1 MSAKQLLVP
10 KELQQ
15 KVARSHQRQLTE
27 LTIVSGVVGDNDIT
41 ASGNST
47 LVLQQ
52 VLEITN
58 ILMIQCSIQLG
69 GIARKDCYPLTEL
82 ADKAISFQPRHI
94 TLDIVDIGKCEIRCT
109 RFKSTI
115 LSQFIYHSALHGILS
130 FFGKVHK
137 DIGIKKH
144 FHRSPSIYRVRSSA
158 ASSGVSRRRSNKSC
172 VSGEMFISAIFLA
185 RNSSSALRLASSA
198 SCMASCRKS
207 TTAFISLT
215 FILLITSMYGAIG
228 VACTLFVATV
238 IKTPF
243 F

>member
-1 MSAKQLLVP
+1 MSAKRLLAP

-15 KVARSHQRQLTE
+15 KVARGHQRQMTE
-27 LTIVSGVVGDNDIT
+27 LTIVPGIVGDNDIT

-69 GIARKDCYPLTEL
+69 GIARKDCYALTEL
-82 ADKAISFQPRHI
+82 TDKAISLLLRHI

-109 RFKSTI
+109 CFKSTI
-115 LSQFIYHSALHGILS
+115 LSQFIYHPALHGIFS

-137 DIGIKKH
+137 DISIKKH

-158 ASSGVSRRRSNKSC
+158 ASSGVRRSMSNNLC
-172 VSGEMFISAIFLA
+172 VSGEILISAIFLA
-185 RNSSSALRLASSA
+185 KNSSSALRLASSA
-198 SCMASCRKS
+198 SCMASYKKS

-215 FILLITSMYGAIG
+215 FMLLITSMYGAIG